1 MAVVEALL
9 KLTVCTKSAPSTAL
23 AAVMLRAT
31 EPAYRGRVMGMRM
44 LAIWGLPLGLLLS
57 GPLIDRWGYA
67 ATAGMYSALGLL
79 LTGAMAVYWRSHIW
93 DRKAPANAPL

>member
-1 MAVVEALL
+1 M
-9 KLTVCTKSAPSTAL
+9 TPL
-23 AAVMLRAT
+23 AAVMLRVT

-67 ATAGMYSALGLL
+67 ATASVYSGLGLL
-79 LTGAMAVYWRSHIW
+79 LTGAMAMYWRAHIW
-93 DRKAPANAPL
+93 DAKAAANAPL